1 MGGINMEYL
10 INNQIKDAYEDII
23 KITSILKSESSFDP
37 PATLDILDEW
47 EKKNSIVLPEMY
59 KSWLLLTS
67 YARILEGIFEIHMPI
82 IANYNRNWIDIAH
95 IGCAE
100 HLVFSKDDGS
110 IFSVDDEYT
119 NYEDFDDF
127 LVHMIGYLENEAQNE
142 YGEEW
147 IAIYDEKFPDN

>member
-1 MGGINMEYL
+1 MGFF
-10 INNQIKDAYEDII
+10 INNQIKDSYEDII

-67 YARILEGIFEIHMPI
+67 FARILEGQFKIYMPI
-82 IANYNRNWIDIAH
+82 IHNYNRSWVDIAT
-95 IGCAE
+95 IGSDE
-100 HLVFSKDDGS
+100 HLYFSKDDGS
-110 IFSVDDEYT
+110 IFSVGDEYT

-127 LVHMIGYLENEAQNE
+127 LSHMYIWLENEAQYE
-142 YGEEW
+142 YGDEW
-147 IAIYDEKFPDN
+147 IVIYDEKFPDN